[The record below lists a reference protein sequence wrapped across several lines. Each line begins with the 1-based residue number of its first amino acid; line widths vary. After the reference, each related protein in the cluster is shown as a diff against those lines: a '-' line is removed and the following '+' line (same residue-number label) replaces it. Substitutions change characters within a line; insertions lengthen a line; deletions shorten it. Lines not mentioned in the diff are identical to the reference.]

1 MAYNTSEIDF
11 IEFNYGITNF
21 DSIFGSM
28 YTILQFMTGE
38 GWSVMMYIMWERYP
52 VWMVVTYFVILILF
66 GVFFVFNLFIAVLS
80 DSYVKVRT

>member
-1 MAYNTSEIDF
+1 
-11 IEFNYGITNF
+11 
-21 DSIFGSM
+21 
-28 YTILQFMTGE
+28 MTGE